1 MKRRVSESVLDDI
14 DGVNK
19 SRKQA
24 LLREFGSVERLRK
37 AEVEDIAR
45 VPGVGERLAAQIKST
60 LTNPRRPN

>member
-1 MKRRVSESVLDDI
+1 MNRRVSEIVLDDI

-37 AEVEDIAR
+37 AEVEEIAR
-45 VPGVGERLAAQIKST
+45 VQGVGERLAREIKER
-60 LTNPRRPN
+60 LGKK